1 MAHPIPQEHRALRNV
16 LGSFATGVTV
26 ITTLEERDHRPVG
39 LTVNSFCSISLSPAL
54 VLWSMAKSSPS
65 RELFG
70 EGQSHVIHILADNQM
85 ALARQFA
92 TPQADKF
99 LGVDYQIPDGFPAP
113 LINGCTARL
122 YCQTDQVMSGGDHDM
137 ILAKVLHYE
146 LAEAPPLLFSR
157 GNFLSALTCSS
168 TRG

>member
-1 MAHPIPQEHRALRNV
+1 MTQPIPQEHRALRNV

-26 ITTLEERDHRPVG
+26 ITTLEELHHRPVG
-39 LTVNSFCSISLSPAL
+39 LTVNSFCSISLDPAL
-54 VLWSMAKSSPS
+54 VLWSIAKKSPN
-65 RELFG
+65 RVLFG
-70 EGQSHVIHILADNQM
+70 EGQSHVIHILANNQM
-85 ALARQFA
+85 TLARQFA

-99 LGVDYQIPDGFPAP
+99 LGVDYQIPDEFPAP

-146 LAEAPPLLFSR
+146 LAEAPPLLFAR
-157 GNFLSALTCSS
+157 GSFLSAPICASM
-168 TRG
+168 RG